1 MGTQP
6 PWFFFQKDV
15 SSTFVS
21 ISFVFF
27 LPVEIILPGIFGTY
41 GVFRTE
47 KTHSICIFSS
57 LKFFRFEKSSSIGE
71 WQILRFSS
79 RKIALHGD
87 SATVVLFLKKKCLPH
102 LFQYHSYSFCLLK
115 LYCTA
120 FPAPMEFFVLKKLIL
135 YAYFL
140 P

>member
-6 PWFFFQKDV
+6 PWFFFQKEV

-27 LPVEIILPGIFGTY
+27 LPVEIILHSIFGTY
-41 GVFRTE
+41 GVFRPE

-71 WQILRFSS
+71 LQIWHFWS
-79 RKIALHGD
+79 RNIALHGD
-87 SATVVLFLKKKCLPH
+87 SATVVLFAKRSVFHICFNIIRI
-102 LFQYHSYSFCLLK
+102 LFAC
-115 LYCTA
+115 
-120 FPAPMEFFVLKKLIL
+120 
-135 YAYFL
+135 
-140 P
+140 